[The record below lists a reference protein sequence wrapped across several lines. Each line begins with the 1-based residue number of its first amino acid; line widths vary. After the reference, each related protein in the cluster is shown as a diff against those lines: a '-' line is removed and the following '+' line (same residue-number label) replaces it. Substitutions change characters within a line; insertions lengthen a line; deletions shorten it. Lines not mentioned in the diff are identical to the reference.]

1 MAADVGAAPVHRGG
15 AQSLGE
21 AASEKRQVRHVGR
34 LRGTRRSAYHRHQ
47 QESTHRNAPS
57 DTLNLAQSSPV
68 NLNQS
73 FSRAP
78 IGRDLVEKPA
88 IFFLRPALK
97 SHPPKSERRGK
108 CPAPFGSR

>member
-1 MAADVGAAPVHRGG
+1 
-15 AQSLGE
+15 
-21 AASEKRQVRHVGR
+21 
-34 LRGTRRSAYHRHQ
+34 
-47 QESTHRNAPS
+47 
-57 DTLNLAQSSPV
+57 LAQSSPV

-88 IFFLRPALK
+88 KFFRPPTLK

-108 CPAPFGSR
+108 CPAPFGNR